1 VLAVTLAARRAF
13 GLFTGALAGLL
24 LATNMLEVW
33 HAKYPSSEMFTQ
45 LLVAGM
51 LLGVVIVLQ
60 TRWRVAAGLVGFL
73 LD

>member
-1 VLAVTLAARRAF
+1 
-13 GLFTGALAGLL
+13 
-24 LATNMLEVW
+24 MLEVW